1 MYTEVVVAF
10 CFIWKG
16 ILMSEKRNGAFLFL
30 VLLLFGTFFHT
41 TVLAETSGDG
51 RMVVFE
57 VFRNY
62 TDVKKVAGE
71 LSPTFQ
77 SGDAI
82 EALREEF
89 AGQDVIFLEYDWND
103 AYSPATIRGSRFA
116 HAGNLSGED
125 HVAPFAMVDSGQQ
138 IIGGDPDDVN
148 FITDYRSMIL
158 ASQARPP
165 KGDLYAVAR
174 RTAGELV
181 FDVVFTNRSGITLS
195 GAQLAYV
202 QVILYEVILDEDDDS
217 EESEELLDG
226 EVYDQATEKV
236 VHSFGYA
243 RINTELIDGNSDSYK
258 ITMNEPSG
266 VLDWANMRALVL
278 VDYTQANQ
286 SLPYD
291 ILQAVDVGITEHV
304 YFAHFGTGA
313 GLTSDI
319 ILINPSDEYSVEG
332 VVEFRDASG
341 QSMDVGIASAIADQT
356 GAMDIAYGENGPV
369 PSFTLD
375 PYETLVI
382 STEGSGPIQVGSVD
396 LSLQAGET
404 TVGGALRF
412 SYPGIGTAGV
422 GTSVPLT
429 GFVVPI
435 QSIDTGIAIHNTEFN
450 PITLKMSLY
459 EDGELVNL
467 GVDSKGKPRNPGYFY
482 NFGARAHISMYINEY
497 FPTLNRQEFT
507 GTLKVEVFGGEV
519 VATALEMGQEVGQF
533 LSLPVIPLPE

>member
-1 MYTEVVVAF
+1 M
-10 CFIWKG
+10 
-16 ILMSEKRNGAFLFL
+16 FL
-30 VLLLFGTFFHT
+30 VLLLFGTFFYT
-41 TVLAETSGDG
+41 TILAETSGEG

-62 TDVKKVAGE
+62 TDVDEVDGD

-116 HAGNLSGED
+116 HAANLLDED
-125 HVAPFAMVDSGQQ
+125 YTAPFAMVDSGQQ
-138 IIGGDPDDVN
+138 LIDGDPDDVN
-148 FITDYRSMIL
+148 YLTDYRSMIL
-158 ASQARPP
+158 ASQARAP
-165 KGDLYAVAR
+165 KGDLYAVGR
-174 RTAGELV
+174 RTEGELV
-181 FDVVFTNRSGITLS
+181 FDVIFTNRSGITLS

-217 EESEELLDG
+217 EEDEELLNG
-226 EVYDQATEKV
+226 EVYDQCTEKV
-236 VHSFGYA
+236 VHSFGYS
-243 RINTELIDGNSDSYK
+243 RISTELMDGDSDSYR

-291 ILQAVDVGITEHV
+291 ILQAVDVGITQHI
-304 YFAHFGTGA
+304 YFAQFGTGA

-319 ILINPSDEYSVEG
+319 VLTNPSDEYAVEG
-332 VVEFRDASG
+332 VVEFRDANG
-341 QSMDVGIASAIADQT
+341 QSMDVPLASAVAEQTDAIA
-356 GAMDIAYGENGPV
+356 ISYGENGPV

-375 PYETLVI
+375 PYETIVI
-382 STEGSGPIQVGSVD
+382 STEDSGPVQVGSVD
-396 LSLQAGET
+396 IALQAGEA
-404 TVGGALRF
+404 TVGGALKF

-435 QSIDTGIAIHNTEFN
+435 QSIDTGIAIHNTGFD

-459 EDGELVNL
+459 ENGALVDL
-467 GVDSKGKPRNPGYFY
+467 GKNSSGKAINPSYFY
-482 NFGARAHISMYINEY
+482 EFGARAHMSMYIDEY

-507 GTLKVEVFGGEV
+507 GTLKVDVFGGEV

-533 LSLPVIPLPE
+533 LSLPVIPIPE